1 MAKRS
6 DVLYIGIKTS
16 VLAIRTDT
24 GEEIWRTDL
33 KRGAGM
39 TLIMLQLDG
48 DVVYAGAAGEI
59 YCLDRSTG
67 DILWHNPLKGLGQGL
82 ITFGATSTAAAA
94 AVIMAAQAAA
104 AASTAVIAAG

>member
-6 DVLYIGIKTS
+6 DVLYIGIKNN

-24 GEEIWRTDL
+24 GEQIWRTDL
-33 KRGAGM
+33 KGGAGM
-39 TLIMLQLDG
+39 TLITLQVDG

-59 YCLDRSTG
+59 YCLDRSSG
-67 DILWHNPLKGLGQGL
+67 NILWHNPLKGLGQSL

-94 AVIMAAQAAA
+94 AALMAAQAVATT
-104 AASTAVIAAG
+104 TAVIAPG